1 MAVFSAREVPE
12 RIQWYEGM
20 LLAPQHFQQ
29 SSLRGEMLLHYHLG
43 IMSAHHWGT
52 RLLSFDTAMLYSDVL
67 RVSEL
72 EMILP
77 DGLVYS
83 YPYQGTPKLELDL
96 KPYRE
101 VLKQGTLTVYIVA
114 PALKSGASWAQ
125 GDLRR
130 YDSVEGPPVSDDS
143 TGQNEITIPRL
154 TPKVT
159 LMAGEV
165 PPQKYVSMPIARLKF
180 KNDSI
185 VHDDYV
191 PPALIVTP
199 SSEIGGICRTIAVRL
214 REKAMS
220 LADKLRSPS
229 AYSIPNFIDTTR
241 RQVQVLTQALP
252 QFEGLIASGTAHPL
266 HLYLGLCAIAGSVAS
281 LGQGL
286 LPPVF
291 IPYNHSDSLSNFIEL
306 QEFIFRMIREGILES
321 HQMLHFSYENGS
333 YTIMFRREW
342 MNMPLC
348 IGVRGQVGM
357 SERDIISWVESSV
370 IGSRDKIRSLRE
382 RRILGAQRIR
392 VEKDDELVPPF
403 GTVLFALKP
412 DVATVEV
419 DQILEILN
427 TNDRA
432 DSPRPSE
439 IVLYIRKKPDEV

>member
-12 RIQWYEGM
+12 KIQWYEGM

-29 SSLRGEMLLHYHLG
+29 SSLRGELLLHYHLG
-43 IMSAHHWGT
+43 IMSAQHWGV
-52 RLLSFDTAMLYSDVL
+52 RLLSFDTLMLYNDVL

-83 YPYQGTPKLELDL
+83 YPGSPKLELDL

-101 VLKQGTLTVYIVA
+101 ELKQGALTVYVIA
-114 PALKSGASWAQ
+114 PALKPDSSWAQ

-130 YDSVEGPPVSDDS
+130 YDSIEGLPVSDDS
-143 TGQNEITIPRL
+143 TGENEMTIPRL
-154 TPKVT
+154 IPKVT
-159 LMAGEV
+159 LMAGET

-185 VHDDYV
+185 VHDDYA
-191 PPALIVTP
+191 PPMLIVTP
-199 SSEIGGICRTIAVRL
+199 SSEIGGMCQTIAVRL

-241 RQVQVLTQALP
+241 RQIQALTQSLP
-252 QFEGLIASGTAHPL
+252 QFEGMLANGAAHPFQ
-266 HLYLGLCAIAGSVAS
+266 LYLGLCAIAGSVAS

-286 LPPVF
+286 MPPVF
-291 IPYNHSDSLSNFIEL
+291 IPYNHSDALSNFLEL
-306 QEFIFRMIREGILES
+306 QEFIFRMMREGILES
-321 HQMLHFSYENGS
+321 HQMLHFNYENGA

-342 MNMPLC
+342 MSMPLC
-348 IGVRGQVGM
+348 LGVRGQAGM

-370 IGSRDKIRSLRE
+370 IGSHDKIRSLRE
-382 RRILGAQRIR
+382 RRILGAQRTR

-403 GTVLFALKP
+403 GTALFALKP
-412 DVATVEV
+412 DSSTIDA

-439 IVLYIRKKPDEV
+439 IVLYIRKKNDDI